1 MNKKFTLIF
10 LFSFTLLYPQKKEL
24 KQAQKL
30 FKQDKISESSE
41 TLESNAN
48 LILNSKD
55 SKLITQYHLLLGQ
68 IAKSK
73 KEFSKA
79 FDNFILAEGNNSIK
93 DILKSE
99 LEFLL
104 YEIQTYA
111 NEVYNSGNYKEASF
125 NYSLAYKMSPDKV
138 DLLYYA
144 AVSSIN
150 ANDYKT
156 ALSHYVKLKDLKYTG
171 IVTKYYATPLENGIE
186 KEISEVEYS
195 LFKKSK
201 DYENVRQED
210 TKSVY
215 PNIIKS
221 IALLYDNLGMQEKA
235 IQAVEEARNEN
246 PNDVDLI
253 LTEANINFR
262 LGNNERYSELVAKAL
277 EQDPT
282 NATLYYNL
290 GVVSSELG
298 EKKDAENFYNKAI
311 ELDPKMQNAYL
322 NLVSL
327 ILEEENEIVEQMN
340 SLGTSRAEN
349 KKYDEL
355 KLKRE
360 SIYMDCVPILQ
371 KLIEIDSKNNIEAI
385 QTLKNIYATVGDT
398 EGFSKMKLLLEEV
411 ESK

>member
-1 MNKKFTLIF
+1 MNKLYTLTF
-10 LFSFTLLYPQKKEL
+10 LFCFSFLYSQKKEL
-24 KQAQKL
+24 KLAQKL
-30 FKQDKISESSE
+30 YRQEKVSESKE
-41 TLESNAN
+41 TLLSNGD
-48 LILNSKD
+48 LILNSND
-55 SKLITQYHLLLGQ
+55 SKLISQYHLLVGQ
-68 IAKSK
+68 IAKSE

-79 FDNFILAEGNNSIK
+79 FDNFKLAEGNNAIK
-93 DILKSE
+93 DVLKSE

-111 NEVYNSGNYKEASF
+111 NEVYNSGNFKEAAS
-125 NYSLAYKMSPDKV
+125 NYNLAFKMSPEKTDF
-138 DLLYYA
+138 LYYA

-150 ANDYKT
+150 GNDYKN
-156 ALSHYVKLKDLKYTG
+156 ALNYYEKLKNLKYTG
-171 IVTKYYATPLENGIE
+171 IVTKYYATPIETGIE

-195 LFKKSK
+195 LFEKSK
-201 DYENVRQED
+201 DYENVREED

-221 IALLYDNLGMQEKA
+221 IALLYDNLGMQDKA
-235 IQAVEEARNEN
+235 IQAVEEARREN
-246 PNDVDLI
+246 PSDVDLI

-262 LGNNERYSELVAKAL
+262 LGNNQRYSELVAEAL
-277 EQDPT
+277 KQDPS

-298 EKKDAENFYNKAI
+298 EKEDARNYYNKAI

-327 ILEEENEIVEQMN
+327 VLEQESAIVEEMN

-355 KLKRE
+355 KLRRE
-360 SIYMDCVPILQ
+360 EIYMECVPILQ
-371 KLIEIDSKNNIEAI
+371 KLIEIDSKSNIEAI

-398 EGFSKMKLLLEEV
+398 EGFSKMKLLLEEI

>member
-1 MNKKFTLIF
+1 MNKKFTLVL
-10 LFSFTLLYPQKKEL
+10 LFCFSLSYSQKKEL
-24 KQAQKL
+24 KLAQKL
-30 FKQDKISESSE
+30 FKQEKVSESKE
-41 TLESNAN
+41 TISTNSD
-48 LILNSKD
+48 LILNSGD
-55 SKLITQYHLLLGQ
+55 SKIITQYHLLVGQ
-68 IAKSK
+68 IAKGE

-79 FDNFILAEGNNSIK
+79 FDNFKLAEGNKAIK
-93 DILKSE
+93 EILESE

-111 NEVYNSGNYKEASF
+111 NEVYNSGNFKEAAF
-125 NYSLAYKMSPDKV
+125 NYNLAYKMSPDKT
-138 DLLYYA
+138 DLIYYA

-150 ANDYKT
+150 GKDYNT
-156 ALSHYVKLKDLKYTG
+156 ALNYYEKLKELKYTG
-171 IVTKYYATPLENGIE
+171 IVTKYYATPIETGTE

-195 LFKKSK
+195 LFQKSK
-201 DYENVRQED
+201 DYENVREED

-221 IALLYDNLGMQEKA
+221 IALLYDNLGMQDKA
-235 IQAVEEARNEN
+235 IQAVEEARAEN

-262 LGNNERYSELVAKAL
+262 LGNNERYSELVSEAL
-277 EQDPT
+277 KQDPN

-298 EKKDAENFYNKAI
+298 EKKDAENYYNKAI

-322 NLVSL
+322 NIVSL
-327 ILEEENEIVEQMN
+327 ILEQENTIVEEMN

-360 SIYMDCVPILQ
+360 SIYMECVPILQ
-371 KLIEIDSKNNIEAI
+371 KLIEIDSKSNLEAI

-398 EGFSKMKLLLEEV
+398 EGFSEMKALLDEV

>member
-1 MNKKFTLIF
+1 MNKKLIL
-10 LFSFTLLYPQKKEL
+10 LFFFCGPLMLSQKKEL
-24 KQAQKL
+24 KLAQKL
-30 FKQDKISESSE
+30 FKQEKI
-41 TLESNAN
+41 TESNEILKGN
-48 LILNSKD
+48 SDLIINSND
-55 SKLITQYHLLLGQ
+55 SKIITQYYLLVGQ
-68 IAKSK
+68 IAKSQK
-73 KEFSKA
+73 KFSKA
-79 FDNFILAEGNNSIK
+79 YDNFKLAEGNKAIK
-93 DILKSE
+93 EILKSE
-99 LEFLL
+99 IEFLL

-111 NEVYNSGNYKEASF
+111 NETYNSGNYKEAAL
-125 NYSLAYKMSPDKV
+125 NYNLAFKISPDKT

-150 ANDYKT
+150 GNDYNN
-156 ALSHYVKLKDLKYTG
+156 ALTYYEKLKEMKYTG
-171 IVTKYYATPLENGIE
+171 IVTKYYATPIEIGTE

-201 DYENVRQED
+201 DYENVREED

-221 IALLYDNLGMQEKA
+221 IALLYDNLGMQDKA
-235 IQAVEEARNEN
+235 IQAVEEARSEN
-246 PNDVDLI
+246 PTDVDLI

-262 LGNNERYSELVAKAL
+262 LGNNQRYSELVAEAL
-277 EQDPT
+277 KQDPS

-298 EKKDAENFYNKAI
+298 EKEDAENYYNKAI
-311 ELDPKMQNAYL
+311 ELEPKMQNAYL

-327 ILEEENEIVEQMN
+327 VLEQENAIVEEMN

-360 SIYMDCVPILQ
+360 AIYMECVPILQ
-371 KLIEIDSKNNIEAI
+371 KLIEIDSKSNIEAI

-398 EGFSKMKLLLEEV
+398 EGFSKMKLLLEQIQ
-411 ESK
+411 SN

>member
-1 MNKKFTLIF
+1 MNKLFILIF
-10 LFSFTLLYPQKKEL
+10 LFCFSLLYSQKKEL
-24 KQAQKL
+24 RLAQKL
-30 FKQDKISESSE
+30 FKQNKESESKE
-41 TLESNAN
+41 TLLSNSD
-48 LILNSKD
+48 LILNSND
-55 SKLITQYHLLLGQ
+55 SKLITQYHLLVGQ
-68 IAKSK
+68 IAKSEK
-73 KEFSKA
+73 KFSKA
-79 FDNFILAEGNNSIK
+79 FENFKLAEGNKLIK
-93 DILKSE
+93 DILE
-99 LEFLL
+99 NEREFLL

-111 NEVYNSGNYKEASF
+111 NEVYNSGKYKDAALNY
-125 NYSLAYKMSPDKV
+125 NLAFKMSPDKT

-150 ANDYKT
+150 GNDYEN
-156 ALSHYVKLKDLKYTG
+156 ALASYEKLRDLKYTG
-171 IVTKYYATPLENGIE
+171 IITKYYATSLETGTE
-186 KEISEVEYS
+186 KEISEAEYS
-195 LFKKSK
+195 LFKKS
-201 DYENVRQED
+201 DEYENVRQED

-221 IALLYDNLGMQEKA
+221 IALLYDNLGMQDKA
-235 IQAVEEARNEN
+235 IQAVEEARIEN
-246 PNDVDLI
+246 PTDVDLI

-262 LGNNERYSELVAKAL
+262 LGNNERYSELVSEAL
-277 EQDPT
+277 KLDPG

-298 EKKDAENFYNKAI
+298 EKKDAENYYNKAI

-327 ILEEENEIVEQMN
+327 ILEQENAIVEEMN

-360 SIYMDCVPILQ
+360 SIYTDCIPILR
-371 KLIEIDSKNNIEAI
+371 KLIEIDSKSNIEAI
-385 QTLKNIYATVGDT
+385 ETLKNIFATVGDT
-398 EGFSKMKLLLEEV
+398 EGFSEMKVLLEKI

>member
-1 MNKKFTLIF
+1 MNKIFRLTF
-10 LFSFTLLYPQKKEL
+10 LFCFSLLYPQKKEL
-24 KQAQKL
+24 KLAQKL
-30 FKQDKISESSE
+30 FKQEKVSESKE
-41 TLESNAN
+41 TLISNSE
-48 LILNSKD
+48 LILKSDD

-68 IAKSK
+68 IAKSE

-79 FDNFILAEGNNSIK
+79 FDNFKLAEGNKAIK
-93 DILKSE
+93 ETLKSE

-111 NEVYNSGNYKEASF
+111 NEVYNSGDYKVAALNY
-125 NYSLAYKMSPDKV
+125 NLAFKMSPDKT

-150 ANDYKT
+150 GNEYKT
-156 ALSHYVKLKDLKYTG
+156 ALAYYEKLKELNYTG
-171 IVTKYYATPLENGIE
+171 IITKYFATPLETGVE
-186 KEISEVEYS
+186 KEISEVEFS
-195 LFKKSK
+195 LYKKSK
-201 DYENVRQED
+201 DYENVREEN

-221 IALLYDNLGMQEKA
+221 IALLYDNLGMQDKA
-235 IQAVEEARNEN
+235 IQAVEEARSEN
-246 PNDVDLI
+246 PTDVDLI

-262 LGNNERYSELVAKAL
+262 LGNNERYSILVEEAL
-277 EQDPT
+277 KQDPS

-298 EKKDAENFYNKAI
+298 KKNDAQNYYNKAI

-327 ILEEENEIVEQMN
+327 ILEQENIIVEEMN

-371 KLIEIDSKNNIEAI
+371 KLIEIDSKSNIEAI

-398 EGFSKMKLLLEEV
+398 EGFSKMKALLEEV
-411 ESK
+411 GSN

>member
-1 MNKKFTLIF
+1 MNKKFTLVF
-10 LFSFTLLYPQKKEL
+10 LFCFSLSYSQKKEL
-24 KQAQKL
+24 KLAQKL
-30 FKQDKISESSE
+30 FKQEKVSESKE
-41 TLESNAN
+41 TISTNSD
-48 LILNSKD
+48 LILNSGD
-55 SKLITQYHLLLGQ
+55 SKIITQYHLLVGQ
-68 IAKSK
+68 IAKGE

-79 FDNFILAEGNNSIK
+79 FDNFKLAEGNKAIK
-93 DILKSE
+93 EILESE

-111 NEVYNSGNYKEASF
+111 NEVYNSGNFKEAAF
-125 NYSLAYKMSPDKV
+125 NYNLAYKMSPDKT
-138 DLLYYA
+138 DLIYYA

-150 ANDYKT
+150 GKDYKT
-156 ALSHYVKLKDLKYTG
+156 ALNYYEKLKELKYTG
-171 IVTKYYATPLENGIE
+171 IVTKYYATPIETGTE

-195 LFKKSK
+195 LFQKSK
-201 DYENVRQED
+201 DYENVREED

-221 IALLYDNLGMQEKA
+221 IALLYDNLGMQDKA
-235 IQAVEEARNEN
+235 IQAVEEARAEN

-262 LGNNERYSELVAKAL
+262 LGNNQRYSELVAKAL

-298 EKKDAENFYNKAI
+298 KKEDAENYYNKAI

-327 ILEEENEIVEQMN
+327 ILEQEIAIVEEMGN
-340 SLGTSRAEN
+340 VPNTKAGD
-349 KKYDEL
+349 KIYDEL

-360 SIYMDCVPILQ
+360 GIYMQCVPILK
-371 KLIEIDSKNNIEAI
+371 KLIQIDSKSNIEAI
-385 QTLKNIYATVGDT
+385 QTLKNIYATVGNN
-398 EGFSKMKLLLEEV
+398 EGFNEMKALLEDV

>member
-1 MNKKFTLIF
+1 MNKKLTFIF
-10 LFSFTLLYPQKKEL
+10 LFFFSLLYSQKKEFR
-24 KQAQKL
+24 QAQKL
-30 FKQDKISESSE
+30 FKQNKVTESKKI
-41 TLESNAN
+41 LLSNSD
-48 LILNSKD
+48 LIINSND
-55 SKLITQYHLLLGQ
+55 SKIITQYHLLLGQ
-68 IAKSK
+68 IAKSQ

-79 FDNFILAEGNNSIK
+79 FDNFNLAEGNNSIK
-93 DILKSE
+93 DILE
-99 LEFLL
+99 NEREFLL
-104 YEIQTYA
+104 YDIQTYA
-111 NEVYNSGNYKEASF
+111 NEIYNSGKYKDAAF
-125 NYSLAYKMSPDKV
+125 NYNLAFKMSPDKT

-150 ANDYKT
+150 GNYYEN
-156 ALSHYVKLKDLKYTG
+156 ALAYYEKLKELKYTG
-171 IVTKYYATPLENGIE
+171 IITKYYATPLETGVE

-195 LFKKSK
+195 LFKKSE
-201 DYENVRQED
+201 DYENVREED

-221 IALLYDNLGMQEKA
+221 IALLYDNLGMQDKA
-235 IQAVEEARNEN
+235 IQAVEEARSEN
-246 PNDVDLI
+246 PTDVDLI

-262 LGNNERYSELVAKAL
+262 LGNNKRYSELISEAL
-277 EQDPT
+277 ELDSS

-298 EKKDAENFYNKAI
+298 EKKDAENYYKKAI

-327 ILEEENEIVEQMN
+327 ILEQENTIVEEMN

-360 SIYMDCVPILQ
+360 SIYMDCIPILL
-371 KLIEIDSKNNIEAI
+371 KLIEIDSKNNLEAI

-398 EGFSKMKLLLEEV
+398 EGFAEMKELLEGI

>member
-1 MNKKFTLIF
+1 MNKIFTLTF
-10 LFSFTLLYPQKKEL
+10 LFCFTFLYPQKKEL
-24 KQAQKL
+24 KLAQKL
-30 FKQDKISESSE
+30 FKQEKISESKDA
-41 TLESNAN
+41 LLSNSD
-48 LILNSKD
+48 LILNSND
-55 SKLITQYHLLLGQ
+55 SKLITQYHLLVGQ
-68 IAKSK
+68 IAKGE
-73 KEFSKA
+73 KEYSKA
-79 FDNFILAEGNNSIK
+79 FDNFKLAEGNKAIK
-93 DILKSE
+93 EVLKSE

-104 YEIQTYA
+104 YEIQNYA
-111 NEVYNSGNYKEASF
+111 NELYNSENYKKAASSY
-125 NYSLAYKMSPDKV
+125 NLAYEMSPNKT

-150 ANDYKT
+150 GNEYKT
-156 ALSHYVKLKDLKYTG
+156 ALTYYEKLKELKYTG
-171 IVTKYYATPLENGIE
+171 IITKYYATPIETGSE

-195 LFKKSK
+195 LFQKSK
-201 DYENVRQED
+201 DYENVREED

-221 IALLYDNLGMQEKA
+221 IALLYDNLGMQDKA
-235 IQAVEEARNEN
+235 IQAVEEARSEN
-246 PNDVDLI
+246 PTDVDLI

-262 LGNNERYSELVAKAL
+262 LGNNERYSELVSEAL
-277 EQDPT
+277 KQDPT

-298 EKKDAENFYNKAI
+298 EKKDAENYYNKAI

-327 ILEEENEIVEQMN
+327 ILEQEGAIVEEMN

-360 SIYMDCVPILQ
+360 SIYMECVPILQ
-371 KLIEIDSKNNIEAI
+371 KLIEIDSKSNIDAI

-398 EGFSKMKLLLEEV
+398 KGFSEMKALLEEI

>member
-1 MNKKFTLIF
+1 MNKKFTLVF
-10 LFSFTLLYPQKKEL
+10 LFCFSLSYSQKKEL
-24 KQAQKL
+24 KLAQKL
-30 FKQDKISESSE
+30 YKQEKISESKE
-41 TLESNAN
+41 TLLSNSD
-48 LILNSKD
+48 LILNSSD
-55 SKLITQYHLLLGQ
+55 SKIITQYHLLVGQ
-68 IAKSK
+68 IAKSE

-79 FDNFILAEGNNSIK
+79 FDNFKLAEGNKAIK
-93 DILKSE
+93 EILESE

-111 NEVYNSGNYKEASF
+111 NEVYNSGNFKEAAF
-125 NYSLAYKMSPDKV
+125 NYNLAHKMSPNKT

-144 AVSSIN
+144 AVSAIN
-150 ANDYKT
+150 GNDYNT
-156 ALSHYVKLKDLKYTG
+156 ALVYYEKLKELKYTG
-171 IVTKYYATPLENGIE
+171 IITKYYATSVETGAE

-195 LFKKSK
+195 LFQKSK
-201 DYENVRQED
+201 DYENVREED

-235 IQAVEEARNEN
+235 IQAVEEARAEN
-246 PNDVDLI
+246 PTDVDLI

-262 LGNNERYSELVAKAL
+262 LGNNERYSELVSEAL
-277 EQDPT
+277 KQDPN

-298 EKKDAENFYNKAI
+298 EKKDARNYYSKAI

-322 NLVSL
+322 NIVSL
-327 ILEEENEIVEQMN
+327 ILEQENAIVEEMN

-360 SIYMDCVPILQ
+360 SIYMECVPILQ
-371 KLIEIDSKNNIEAI
+371 KLIEIDSKSNIEAI

-398 EGFSKMKLLLEEV
+398 EGFSKMKTLLEEV

>member
-1 MNKKFTLIF
+1 MNKLFTLIF
-10 LFSFTLLYPQKKEL
+10 LFCFSVLYSQKKEL
-24 KQAQKL
+24 RLAQKL
-30 FKQDKISESSE
+30 FKQDKASESKE
-41 TLESNAN
+41 TLISNSD
-48 LILNSKD
+48 LILNSND
-55 SKLITQYHLLLGQ
+55 TKLITQYHLLVGQ
-68 IAKSK
+68 IAKSE

-79 FDNFILAEGNNSIK
+79 FDNFKLAEGNNSIK
-93 DILKSE
+93 DILE
-99 LEFLL
+99 NEREFLL
-104 YEIQTYA
+104 YEIQTFA
-111 NEVYNSGNYKEASF
+111 NEVYNSGKYKDAAF
-125 NYSLAYKMSPDKV
+125 NYNLAFKMSPDKI

-150 ANDYKT
+150 GNDYEN
-156 ALSHYVKLKDLKYTG
+156 ALASYEKLKELKYTG
-171 IVTKYYATPLENGIE
+171 ITTKYFATPLETGAE

-195 LFKKSK
+195 LFKKSD

-221 IALLYDNLGMQEKA
+221 IALLYDNLGMQDKA
-235 IQAVEEARNEN
+235 IQAVEEARTEN
-246 PNDVDLI
+246 PSDVDLI

-262 LGNNERYSELVAKAL
+262 LGNNERYSELVSEAL
-277 EQDPT
+277 EQDPG

-298 EKKDAENFYNKAI
+298 EKKDAENYYNKAI

-327 ILEEENEIVEQMN
+327 ILEQENTIVEEMN

-360 SIYMDCVPILQ
+360 SIYMDCIPILR
-371 KLIEIDSKNNIEAI
+371 KLIKIDSKSNIEAI
-385 QTLKNIYATVGDT
+385 QTLKNIFATVGDSKGFT
-398 EGFSKMKLLLEEV
+398 EMKVLLEEI

>member
-1 MNKKFTLIF
+1 MNKLFTLTF
-10 LFSFTLLYPQKKEL
+10 LLCFTFLYSQKKEL
-24 KQAQKL
+24 KLAQKL
-30 FKQDKISESSE
+30 FKQEKVSESKE
-41 TLESNAN
+41 TLISYSDI
-48 LILNSKD
+48 ILNSND
-55 SKLITQYHLLLGQ
+55 SKLITQYHLLVGQ
-68 IAKSK
+68 IAKSE

-79 FDNFILAEGNNSIK
+79 LDNFKLAEGNRSIK
-93 DILKSE
+93 EVLNSE

-111 NEVYNSGNYKEASF
+111 NEVYNSGNFKEAAV
-125 NYSLAYKMSPDKV
+125 NYNLAFEMSPEKT

-150 ANDYKT
+150 GNDYEN
-156 ALSHYVKLKDLKYTG
+156 ALKNYERLKELKYTG
-171 IVTKYYATPLENGIE
+171 IVTKYYATPKETGIE
-186 KEISEVEYS
+186 KQISEVEYS

-201 DYENVRQED
+201 DYENVREEK

-221 IALLYDNLGMQEKA
+221 IALLYDNLGMQDKA
-235 IQAVEEARNEN
+235 IKAVEEARAEN
-246 PNDVDLI
+246 PSDVDLI

-262 LGNNERYSELVAKAL
+262 LGNNQRYSVLVAEAL

-298 EKKDAENFYNKAI
+298 EKKDAEKYYNKAI

-327 ILEEENEIVEQMN
+327 ILEQENTIVEQMN

-371 KLIEIDSKNNIEAI
+371 KLIEIDSKSNVEAI

-398 EGFSKMKLLLEEV
+398 EGFSKMKALLEEV
-411 ESK
+411 DKL

>member
-1 MNKKFTLIF
+1 MDKKLTFIF
-10 LFSFTLLYPQKKEL
+10 LFFFSLLYSQKKEFR
-24 KQAQKL
+24 QAQKL
-30 FKQDKISESSE
+30 FKQDKVTESKKI
-41 TLESNAN
+41 LLSNSD
-48 LILNSKD
+48 LIINSND
-55 SKLITQYHLLLGQ
+55 SKIITQYHLLLGQ
-68 IAKSK
+68 IAKSQ

-79 FDNFILAEGNNSIK
+79 FDNFNLAEGNKSIK
-93 DILKSE
+93 DILENERE
-99 LEFLL
+99 LLL
-104 YEIQTYA
+104 YDIQTYA
-111 NEVYNSGNYKEASF
+111 NEIYNSGNYKDAAF
-125 NYSLAYKMSPDKV
+125 NYNLAFKMSPEKT

-150 ANDYKT
+150 GNYYEN
-156 ALSHYVKLKDLKYTG
+156 ALSYYEKLKELKYTG
-171 IVTKYYATPLENGIE
+171 IITKYYATPIGTGVE

-195 LFKKSK
+195 LFKKSE
-201 DYENVRQED
+201 DYENVREEN
-210 TKSVY
+210 TKSIY

-221 IALLYDNLGMQEKA
+221 IALLYDNLGMQDKA
-235 IQAVEEARNEN
+235 IQAVEEARSEN
-246 PNDVDLI
+246 PTDVDLI

-262 LGNNERYSELVAKAL
+262 LGNNERYSELISEAL
-277 EQDPT
+277 KQDSS

-290 GVVSSELG
+290 GVVSTELG
-298 EKKDAENFYNKAI
+298 EKKDAENYYKKAI

-327 ILEEENEIVEQMN
+327 ILEQENTIVEEMN

-360 SIYMDCVPILQ
+360 SIYMDCIPILL
-371 KLIEIDSKNNIEAI
+371 KLIEIDSKSNLEAI

-398 EGFSKMKLLLEEV
+398 EGFAEMKELLEGI

>member
-1 MNKKFTLIF
+1 MDKKLTFIF
-10 LFSFTLLYPQKKEL
+10 LFFFSLLHSQKKEFR
-24 KQAQKL
+24 QAQKL
-30 FKQDKISESSE
+30 FKQDKVTESKKI
-41 TLESNAN
+41 LLSNSD
-48 LILNSKD
+48 LIINSND
-55 SKLITQYHLLLGQ
+55 SKIITQYHLLLGQ
-68 IAKSK
+68 IAKSQ

-79 FDNFILAEGNNSIK
+79 LDNFILAEGNKAIK
-93 DILKSE
+93 DILENERE
-99 LEFLL
+99 LLL
-104 YEIQTYA
+104 YDIQTYA
-111 NEVYNSGNYKEASF
+111 NEIYNSGNYKDAAF
-125 NYSLAYKMSPDKV
+125 NYNLAFKMSPDKT

-150 ANDYKT
+150 GNYYEN
-156 ALSHYVKLKDLKYTG
+156 ALSYYEKLKELKYTG
-171 IVTKYYATPLENGIE
+171 IITKYFATPLETGVE

-195 LFKKSK
+195 LFKKSE
-201 DYENVRQED
+201 DYENVREED

-221 IALLYDNLGMQEKA
+221 IALLYDNLGMQDKA
-235 IQAVEEARNEN
+235 IQAVEEARSEN
-246 PNDVDLI
+246 PTDVDLI

-262 LGNNERYSELVAKAL
+262 LGNNERYSELISEAL
-277 EQDPT
+277 KQDSS

-290 GVVSSELG
+290 GVVSTELG
-298 EKKDAENFYNKAI
+298 EKKDAENYYKKAI

-327 ILEEENEIVEQMN
+327 ILEQENTIVEEMN

-360 SIYMDCVPILQ
+360 SIYMDCIPILL
-371 KLIEIDSKNNIEAI
+371 KLIEIDSKSNLEAI

-398 EGFSKMKLLLEEV
+398 EGFAEMKELLEGI

>member
-1 MNKKFTLIF
+1 
-10 LFSFTLLYPQKKEL
+10 LYPQKKEL
-24 KQAQKL
+24 KLAQKL
-30 FKQDKISESSE
+30 FKQEKVSESKE
-41 TLESNAN
+41 TLISNSE
-48 LILNSKD
+48 LILNSDD

-68 IAKSK
+68 IAKSE

-79 FDNFILAEGNNSIK
+79 FDNFKLAEGNKAIQET
-93 DILKSE
+93 LKSE

-111 NEVYNSGNYKEASF
+111 NEVYNSGDYKVAAF
-125 NYSLAYKMSPDKV
+125 NYNLAFKMSPDKT

-150 ANDYKT
+150 GNEYKM
-156 ALSHYVKLKDLKYTG
+156 ALAYYVKLKELNYTG
-171 IVTKYYATPLENGIE
+171 IITKYFATPLETGIE
-186 KEISEVEYS
+186 KEISEVEYP
-195 LFKKSK
+195 LYKKSK
-201 DYENVRQED
+201 DYENVREEN

-221 IALLYDNLGMQEKA
+221 IALLYDNLGMQDKA
-235 IQAVEEARNEN
+235 IQAVEEARSEN
-246 PNDVDLI
+246 PTDVDLI

-262 LGNNERYSELVAKAL
+262 LGNNERYSVLVEEAL
-277 EQDPT
+277 QQDPS

-298 EKKDAENFYNKAI
+298 KKKDAQDYYKKAI
-311 ELDPKMQNAYL
+311 GLDPKMQNAYL

-327 ILEEENEIVEQMN
+327 ILEQENIIVEEMN

-371 KLIEIDSKNNIEAI
+371 KLIEIDSKSNIEAI

-398 EGFSKMKLLLEEV
+398 EGFSKMKALLEEV
-411 ESK
+411 GSN

>member
-1 MNKKFTLIF
+1 M
-10 LFSFTLLYPQKKEL
+10 
-24 KQAQKL
+24 
-30 FKQDKISESSE
+30 
-41 TLESNAN
+41 
-48 LILNSKD
+48 
-55 SKLITQYHLLLGQ
+55 LGQ
-68 IAKSK
+68 IAKGE
-73 KEFSKA
+73 KEFAKA
-79 FDNFILAEGNNSIK
+79 FDNFKLAEGNKAIK
-93 DILKSE
+93 EVLKSE

-104 YEIQTYA
+104 YEIQNYA
-111 NEVYNSGNYKEASF
+111 NELYNSGNYKGAASSY
-125 NYSLAYKMSPDKV
+125 NLAYKMSPNKT

-150 ANDYKT
+150 GNDYKT
-156 ALSHYVKLKDLKYTG
+156 ALTYYEKLKELKYTG
-171 IVTKYYATPLENGIE
+171 IITKYYATPVETGSE

-195 LFKKSK
+195 LFQKSK

-221 IALLYDNLGMQEKA
+221 IALLYDNLGMQDKA
-235 IQAVEEARNEN
+235 IQAVEEARSEN
-246 PNDVDLI
+246 PTDVDLI

-262 LGNNERYSELVAKAL
+262 LGNNQRYSELVSEAL
-277 EQDPT
+277 KQDPS

-298 EKKDAENFYNKAI
+298 ENKDAENYYNKAI

-327 ILEEENEIVEQMN
+327 ILEQEGTIVEEMN

-360 SIYMDCVPILQ
+360 SIYMECVPILQ
-371 KLIEIDSKNNIEAI
+371 KLIEIDSKSNIDAI
-385 QTLKNIYATVGDT
+385 ETLKNIYATVGDT
-398 EGFSKMKLLLEEV
+398 EGFSEMKALLKEI

>member
-1 MNKKFTLIF
+1 MNKLFTLIF
-10 LFSFTLLYPQKKEL
+10 LLCFSSLYSQKKEL
-24 KQAQKL
+24 RLAQKL
-30 FKQDKISESSE
+30 FKQNKASESKE
-41 TLESNAN
+41 TLLSNSD
-48 LILNSKD
+48 LILNSND
-55 SKLITQYHLLLGQ
+55 PKLITQYHLLVGQ
-68 IAKSK
+68 IAKSE

-79 FDNFILAEGNNSIK
+79 FENFKLAEGNNSIK
-93 DILKSE
+93 DILE
-99 LEFLL
+99 NEREFLL

-111 NEVYNSGNYKEASF
+111 NEIYNSGKYKDAAF
-125 NYSLAYKMSPDKV
+125 NYNLAFKMSPDKT

-150 ANDYKT
+150 GNDYEN
-156 ALSHYVKLKDLKYTG
+156 ALTSYEKLKDLKYTG
-171 IVTKYYATPLENGIE
+171 IITKYYATPLETGTE

-195 LFKKSK
+195 LFKKSD

-221 IALLYDNLGMQEKA
+221 IALLYDNLGMQDKA
-235 IQAVEEARNEN
+235 IQAVEEARTEN
-246 PNDVDLI
+246 PTDVDLI

-262 LGNNERYSELVAKAL
+262 LGNNERYSELVSEAL
-277 EQDPT
+277 KQDPG

-298 EKKDAENFYNKAI
+298 EKKDAENYYNKAI

-327 ILEEENEIVEQMN
+327 ILEQENAIVEEMN

-355 KLKRE
+355 KQMRE
-360 SIYMDCVPILQ
+360 SIYTDCIPILR
-371 KLIEIDSKNNIEAI
+371 KLIEIDSKSNIEAI
-385 QTLKNIYATVGDT
+385 ETLKNIYATVGDNDGFT
-398 EGFSKMKLLLEEV
+398 EMKVLLEEI

>member
-1 MNKKFTLIF
+1 MNKLYTLTF
-10 LFSFTLLYPQKKEL
+10 LFCFSFLYSQKKEL
-24 KQAQKL
+24 KLAQKL
-30 FKQDKISESSE
+30 YRQEKVSESKE
-41 TLESNAN
+41 TLLSNGD

-55 SKLITQYHLLLGQ
+55 SKLISQYHLLVGQ
-68 IAKSK
+68 IAKSE

-79 FDNFILAEGNNSIK
+79 FDNFKLAEGNNAIK
-93 DILKSE
+93 DVLKSE

-111 NEVYNSGNYKEASF
+111 NEVYNSGNFKEAAS
-125 NYSLAYKMSPDKV
+125 NYNLAFKVSPEKT

-150 ANDYKT
+150 GNDYKN
-156 ALSHYVKLKDLKYTG
+156 ALNYYEKLKNLKYTG
-171 IVTKYYATPLENGIE
+171 IVTKYYATPIETGIE

-195 LFKKSK
+195 LFEKSK
-201 DYENVRQED
+201 DYENVREED

-221 IALLYDNLGMQEKA
+221 IALLYDNLGMQDKA
-235 IQAVEEARNEN
+235 IQAVEEARREN
-246 PNDVDLI
+246 PSDVDLI

-262 LGNNERYSELVAKAL
+262 LGNNQRYSELVAEAL
-277 EQDPT
+277 KQDPS

-298 EKKDAENFYNKAI
+298 EKEDARNYYNKAI
-311 ELDPKMQNAYL
+311 KLDPKMQNAYL

-327 ILEEENEIVEQMN
+327 ILEQESAIVEEMN

-360 SIYMDCVPILQ
+360 EIYMECVPILQ
-371 KLIEIDSKNNIEAI
+371 KLIEIDSKSNIEAI

-398 EGFSKMKLLLEEV
+398 EGFSKMKLLLEEI

>member
-1 MNKKFTLIF
+1 ML
-10 LFSFTLLYPQKKEL
+10 SQKKEL
-24 KQAQKL
+24 KLAQKL
-30 FKQDKISESSE
+30 FKQEKISESNEIIKENSD
-41 TLESNAN
+41 
-48 LILNSKD
+48 LIINSDD
-55 SKLITQYHLLLGQ
+55 SKIITQYYLLVGQ
-68 IAKSK
+68 IAKSQK
-73 KEFSKA
+73 KFSKA
-79 FDNFILAEGNNSIK
+79 YDNFKLAEGNKAIK
-93 DILKSE
+93 EILKSE
-99 LEFLL
+99 IEFLL

-111 NEVYNSGNYKEASF
+111 NETYNSGNYKEAAL
-125 NYSLAYKMSPDKV
+125 NYNLAFKISPDKT

-150 ANDYKT
+150 GNDYNN
-156 ALSHYVKLKDLKYTG
+156 ALTYYEKLKEMKYTG
-171 IVTKYYATPLENGIE
+171 IVTKYYATPIEIGTE

-201 DYENVRQED
+201 DYENVREED

-221 IALLYDNLGMQEKA
+221 IALLYDNLGMQDKA
-235 IQAVEEARNEN
+235 IQAVEEARSEN
-246 PNDVDLI
+246 PTDVDLI

-262 LGNNERYSELVAKAL
+262 LGNNQRYSELVAEAL
-277 EQDPT
+277 KQDPS

-298 EKKDAENFYNKAI
+298 EKEDAENYYNKAI
-311 ELDPKMQNAYL
+311 ELEPKMQNAYL

-327 ILEEENEIVEQMN
+327 VLEQENAIVEEMN

-360 SIYMDCVPILQ
+360 AIYMECVPILQ
-371 KLIEIDSKNNIEAI
+371 KLIEIDSKSNIEAI

-398 EGFSKMKLLLEEV
+398 EGFSKMKLLLEQIQ
-411 ESK
+411 SN

>member
-1 MNKKFTLIF
+1 MNKIFRLTF
-10 LFSFTLLYPQKKEL
+10 LFCFSLLYPQKKEL
-24 KQAQKL
+24 KLAQKL
-30 FKQDKISESSE
+30 FKQEKVFESKE
-41 TLESNAN
+41 TLISNSE
-48 LILNSKD
+48 LILNSDD

-68 IAKSK
+68 IAKSE

-79 FDNFILAEGNNSIK
+79 FDNFKLAEGNNAIK
-93 DILKSE
+93 ETLKSE

-111 NEVYNSGNYKEASF
+111 NEVYNSGDYKVAAF
-125 NYSLAYKMSPDKV
+125 NYNLAFKMSPDKT

-150 ANDYKT
+150 GNEYKT
-156 ALSHYVKLKDLKYTG
+156 ALAYYEKLKELNYTG
-171 IVTKYYATPLENGIE
+171 IITKYFATPLETGIE
-186 KEISEVEYS
+186 KEISDVEFS
-195 LFKKSK
+195 LYKKSK
-201 DYENVRQED
+201 DYENVREEN

-221 IALLYDNLGMQEKA
+221 IALLYDNLGMQDKA
-235 IQAVEEARNEN
+235 IQAVEEARSEN
-246 PNDVDLI
+246 PTDVDLI

-262 LGNNERYSELVAKAL
+262 LGNNERYSVLVEEAL
-277 EQDPT
+277 KQDPN

-298 EKKDAENFYNKAI
+298 KKKDAQKYYNKAI

-322 NLVSL
+322 NVVSL
-327 ILEEENEIVEQMN
+327 ILEQENIIVEEMN

-371 KLIEIDSKNNIEAI
+371 KLIEIDSKSNIEAI

-398 EGFSKMKLLLEEV
+398 EGFSKMKALLEEV
-411 ESK
+411 GSN

>member
-1 MNKKFTLIF
+1 MNKKLIILF
-10 LFSFTLLYPQKKEL
+10 LLCGPLMLSQKKEL
-24 KQAQKL
+24 KLAQKL
-30 FKQDKISESSE
+30 FKQEKISESNEILTANSD
-41 TLESNAN
+41 LIINSN
-48 LILNSKD
+48 D
-55 SKLITQYHLLLGQ
+55 SKIITQYYLLVGQ
-68 IAKSK
+68 IAKSQK
-73 KEFSKA
+73 KFSKA
-79 FDNFILAEGNNSIK
+79 YENFKLAEGNKAIK
-93 DILKSE
+93 ETLKSE
-99 LEFLL
+99 IEFLL

-111 NEVYNSGNYKEASF
+111 NETYNSGNYKVAAL
-125 NYSLAYKMSPDKV
+125 NYNLAFKISPDKT

-150 ANDYKT
+150 GNDYKN
-156 ALSHYVKLKDLKYTG
+156 ALAYYEKLKEMKYTG
-171 IVTKYYATPLENGIE
+171 IVTKYYATPKETGTE

-195 LFKKSK
+195 LFIKSK

-215 PNIIKS
+215 PTIIKS
-221 IALLYDNLGMQEKA
+221 IALLYDNLGMQDKA
-235 IQAVEEARNEN
+235 IQAVEEARSEN
-246 PNDVDLI
+246 PTDVDLI

-262 LGNNERYSELVAKAL
+262 LGNNQRYSELVAEAL
-277 EQDPT
+277 KQDPS

-298 EKKDAENFYNKAI
+298 EKEDAENYYNKAI

-327 ILEEENEIVEQMN
+327 VLEQENTIVEEMN

-360 SIYMDCVPILQ
+360 AIYMECVPILQ

-398 EGFSKMKLLLEEV
+398 EGFSKMKLLLEQI
-411 ESK
+411 ESN

>member
-1 MNKKFTLIF
+1 MNKKLIILF
-10 LFSFTLLYPQKKEL
+10 LLCGPLMLSQKKEL
-24 KQAQKL
+24 KLAQKL
-30 FKQDKISESSE
+30 FKQEKISESNEILTANSD
-41 TLESNAN
+41 LIINSN
-48 LILNSKD
+48 D
-55 SKLITQYHLLLGQ
+55 SKIITQYYLLVGQ
-68 IAKSK
+68 IAKSQK
-73 KEFSKA
+73 KFSKA
-79 FDNFILAEGNNSIK
+79 YENFKLAEGNKSIK
-93 DILKSE
+93 ETLKSE
-99 LEFLL
+99 IEFLL

-111 NEVYNSGNYKEASF
+111 NETYNSGNYKVAAL
-125 NYSLAYKMSPDKV
+125 NYNLAFKISPDKT

-150 ANDYKT
+150 GNDYKN
-156 ALSHYVKLKDLKYTG
+156 ALAYYEKLKEMKYTG
-171 IVTKYYATPLENGIE
+171 IVTKYYATPKETGTE

-195 LFKKSK
+195 LFIKSK

-221 IALLYDNLGMQEKA
+221 IALLYDNLGMQDKA
-235 IQAVEEARNEN
+235 IQAVEEARSEN
-246 PNDVDLI
+246 PTDVDLI

-262 LGNNERYSELVAKAL
+262 LGNNQRYSELVAEAL
-277 EQDPT
+277 KQDPS

-298 EKKDAENFYNKAI
+298 EKEDAENYYNKAI

-327 ILEEENEIVEQMN
+327 VLEQENTIVEEMN

-360 SIYMDCVPILQ
+360 AIYMECVPILQ

-398 EGFSKMKLLLEEV
+398 EGFSKMKLLLEQI
-411 ESK
+411 ESN

>member
-1 MNKKFTLIF
+1 MNKKLTFIF
-10 LFSFTLLYPQKKEL
+10 LFFFSLLYSQKKEFR
-24 KQAQKL
+24 QAQKL
-30 FKQDKISESSE
+30 FKQDKVTESKKI
-41 TLESNAN
+41 LLSNSD
-48 LILNSKD
+48 LIINSND
-55 SKLITQYHLLLGQ
+55 SKIITQYHLLLGQ
-68 IAKSK
+68 IAKTQ

-79 FDNFILAEGNNSIK
+79 FDNFNLAEGNKSIK
-93 DILKSE
+93 DILENERE
-99 LEFLL
+99 LLL

-111 NEVYNSGNYKEASF
+111 NEIYNSGNYKDAAF
-125 NYSLAYKMSPDKV
+125 NYNLAFKMSPDKT

-150 ANDYKT
+150 GNYYEN
-156 ALSHYVKLKDLKYTG
+156 ALSYYEKLKELKYTG
-171 IVTKYYATPLENGIE
+171 IITKYYATPIETGVE

-195 LFKKSK
+195 LFKKSE
-201 DYENVRQED
+201 DYENVREED

-221 IALLYDNLGMQEKA
+221 IALLYDNLGMQDKA
-235 IQAVEEARNEN
+235 IQAVEEARSEN
-246 PNDVDLI
+246 PTDVDLI

-262 LGNNERYSELVAKAL
+262 LGNNERYSELISEAL
-277 EQDPT
+277 KQDSS

-290 GVVSSELG
+290 GVVSTELG
-298 EKKDAENFYNKAI
+298 EKKDAENYYKKAI

-327 ILEEENEIVEQMN
+327 ILEQENTIVEEMN

-360 SIYMDCVPILQ
+360 SIYMDCIPILL
-371 KLIEIDSKNNIEAI
+371 KLIEIDSKSNLEAI

-398 EGFSKMKLLLEEV
+398 EGFAEMKELLEGI

>member
-1 MNKKFTLIF
+1 MNKLFTLIF
-10 LFSFTLLYPQKKEL
+10 LFCFSVLYSQKKEL
-24 KQAQKL
+24 RLAQKL
-30 FKQDKISESSE
+30 FKQNKASESKE
-41 TLESNAN
+41 TLLTNSD
-48 LILNSKD
+48 LILNSND
-55 SKLITQYHLLLGQ
+55 TKLITQYHLLVGQ
-68 IAKSK
+68 IAKSE

-79 FDNFILAEGNNSIK
+79 FDNFKLAEGNNSIK
-93 DILKSE
+93 DILE
-99 LEFLL
+99 NEREFLL
-104 YEIQTYA
+104 YEIQTFA
-111 NEVYNSGNYKEASF
+111 NEVYNSGKYKDAAF
-125 NYSLAYKMSPDKV
+125 NYNLAFKMSPDKI

-150 ANDYKT
+150 GNDYEN
-156 ALSHYVKLKDLKYTG
+156 ALVSYEKLKELKYTG
-171 IVTKYYATPLENGIE
+171 ITTKYFATPLETGTE

-195 LFKKSK
+195 LFKKSD

-221 IALLYDNLGMQEKA
+221 IALLYDNLGMQDKA
-235 IQAVEEARNEN
+235 IQAVEEARTEN
-246 PNDVDLI
+246 PSDVDLI

-262 LGNNERYSELVAKAL
+262 LGNNERYSELVSEAL
-277 EQDPT
+277 EQDPG

-298 EKKDAENFYNKAI
+298 EKKDAENYYNKAI

-327 ILEEENEIVEQMN
+327 ILEQENAIVEEMN

-360 SIYMDCVPILQ
+360 SIYMDCIPILR
-371 KLIEIDSKNNIEAI
+371 KLIKIDSKSNIEAI
-385 QTLKNIYATVGDT
+385 QTLKNIFATVGDSKGFT
-398 EGFSKMKLLLEEV
+398 EMKVLLEEI

>member
-1 MNKKFTLIF
+1 MNKIFTLIF
-10 LFSFTLLYPQKKEL
+10 IFYFSFLYSQKKEL
-24 KQAQKL
+24 KLAQKL
-30 FKQDKISESSE
+30 FKQEKVSESKDA
-41 TLESNAN
+41 LLSNSD
-48 LILNSKD
+48 LILNSND

-68 IAKSK
+68 IAKGE
-73 KEFSKA
+73 KEFAKA
-79 FDNFILAEGNNSIK
+79 FDNFKLAEGNKAIK
-93 DILKSE
+93 EVLKSE

-104 YEIQTYA
+104 YEIQNYA
-111 NEVYNSGNYKEASF
+111 NELYNSGNYKGAASSY
-125 NYSLAYKMSPDKV
+125 NLAYKMSPNKT

-150 ANDYKT
+150 GNEYKT
-156 ALSHYVKLKDLKYTG
+156 ALTYYEKLKELKYTG
-171 IVTKYYATPLENGIE
+171 IITKYYATSVETGSE

-195 LFKKSK
+195 LFQKSK

-221 IALLYDNLGMQEKA
+221 IALLYDNLGMQDKA
-235 IQAVEEARNEN
+235 IQAVEEARSEN
-246 PNDVDLI
+246 PTDVDLI

-262 LGNNERYSELVAKAL
+262 LGNNDRYSELVSEAL
-277 EQDPT
+277 IQDPT

-298 EKKDAENFYNKAI
+298 EKKDAENYYNKAI

-327 ILEEENEIVEQMN
+327 ILEQEGTIVEEMN

-360 SIYMDCVPILQ
+360 SIYMECVPILQ
-371 KLIEIDSKNNIEAI
+371 KLIEIDSKSNIDAI

-398 EGFSKMKLLLEEV
+398 EGFSEMKALLKEI

>member
-1 MNKKFTLIF
+1 MIKIFTLTF
-10 LFSFTLLYPQKKEL
+10 LFCFSFLYSQKKEL
-24 KQAQKL
+24 KLAQKL
-30 FKQDKISESSE
+30 FKQEKVSESKDA
-41 TLESNAN
+41 LLSNSD
-48 LILNSKD
+48 LILNSND
-55 SKLITQYHLLLGQ
+55 SKLITQYHLLVGQ
-68 IAKSK
+68 IAKGE
-73 KEFSKA
+73 KEFAKA
-79 FDNFILAEGNNSIK
+79 FDNFKLAEGNKAIK
-93 DILKSE
+93 EVLKSE

-104 YEIQTYA
+104 YEIQNYA
-111 NEVYNSGNYKEASF
+111 NELYNSGNYKGAASSY
-125 NYSLAYKMSPDKV
+125 NLAYKMSPNKT

-150 ANDYKT
+150 GNDYKT
-156 ALSHYVKLKDLKYTG
+156 ALTYYEKLKELKYTG
-171 IVTKYYATPLENGIE
+171 IITKYYATPVETGSE

-195 LFKKSK
+195 LFQKSK

-221 IALLYDNLGMQEKA
+221 IALLYDNLGMQDKA
-235 IQAVEEARNEN
+235 IQAVEEARSEN
-246 PNDVDLI
+246 PTDVDLI

-262 LGNNERYSELVAKAL
+262 LGNNDRYSELVSEAL
-277 EQDPT
+277 IQDPT

-298 EKKDAENFYNKAI
+298 EKKDAENYYNKAI

-327 ILEEENEIVEQMN
+327 ILEQEGTIVEEMN

-360 SIYMDCVPILQ
+360 SIYMECVPILQ
-371 KLIEIDSKNNIEAI
+371 KLIEIDSKSNIDAI
-385 QTLKNIYATVGDT
+385 ETLKNIYATVGDT
-398 EGFSKMKLLLEEV
+398 EGFSEMKALLNEI

>member
-1 MNKKFTLIF
+1 MNKLYTLTF
-10 LFSFTLLYPQKKEL
+10 LFCFSFLYSQKKEL
-24 KQAQKL
+24 KLAQKL
-30 FKQDKISESSE
+30 FKQEKVSESKE
-41 TLESNAN
+41 TLLSNGD
-48 LILNSKD
+48 LILNSND
-55 SKLITQYHLLLGQ
+55 SKLITQYHLLVGQ
-68 IAKSK
+68 IAKSE

-79 FDNFILAEGNNSIK
+79 FDNFKLAEGNKAIN
-93 DILKSE
+93 DVLKSE

-111 NEVYNSGNYKEASF
+111 NEVYNSGNYKEAAS
-125 NYSLAYKMSPDKV
+125 NYNLAFKMSPEKI

-150 ANDYKT
+150 GNDYKN
-156 ALSHYVKLKDLKYTG
+156 ALTFYEKLKELKYTG
-171 IVTKYYATPLENGIE
+171 IVTKYYATPTENGIE

-201 DYENVRQED
+201 DYENVREED

-221 IALLYDNLGMQEKA
+221 IALLYDNLGMQDKA
-235 IQAVEEARNEN
+235 IQAVEEARAEN
-246 PNDVDLI
+246 PSDVDLI

-262 LGNNERYSELVAKAL
+262 LGNNERYSELVAEAL

-298 EKKDAENFYNKAI
+298 KKEDAENYYNKAI

-327 ILEEENEIVEQMN
+327 ILEQENAIVEQMN

-371 KLIEIDSKNNIEAI
+371 KLIEIDSKSNVEAI

-398 EGFSKMKLLLEEV
+398 EGFSKMKTLLEEV

>member
-1 MNKKFTLIF
+1 
-10 LFSFTLLYPQKKEL
+10 
-24 KQAQKL
+24 
-30 FKQDKISESSE
+30 
-41 TLESNAN
+41 
-48 LILNSKD
+48 
-55 SKLITQYHLLLGQ
+55 
-68 IAKSK
+68 
-73 KEFSKA
+73 
-79 FDNFILAEGNNSIK
+79 
-93 DILKSE
+93 
-99 LEFLL
+99 
-104 YEIQTYA
+104 
-111 NEVYNSGNYKEASF
+111 
-125 NYSLAYKMSPDKV
+125 MSPEKT

-150 ANDYKT
+150 GNYYEN
-156 ALSHYVKLKDLKYTG
+156 ALSYYEKLKELKYTG
-171 IVTKYYATPLENGIE
+171 IITKYFATPLETGVE

-195 LFKKSK
+195 LFKKSE
-201 DYENVRQED
+201 DYENVREED

-221 IALLYDNLGMQEKA
+221 IALLYDNLGMQDKA
-235 IQAVEEARNEN
+235 IQAVEEARSEN
-246 PNDVDLI
+246 PTDVDLI

-262 LGNNERYSELVAKAL
+262 LGNNERYSELISEAL
-277 EQDPT
+277 KQDSS

-290 GVVSSELG
+290 GVVSTELG
-298 EKKDAENFYNKAI
+298 EKKDAENYYKKAI

-327 ILEEENEIVEQMN
+327 ILEQENTIVEEMN

-360 SIYMDCVPILQ
+360 SIYMDCIPILL
-371 KLIEIDSKNNIEAI
+371 KLIEIDSKSNLEAI

-398 EGFSKMKLLLEEV
+398 EGFAEMKELLEGI

>member
-1 MNKKFTLIF
+1 MDKKLTLIF
-10 LFSFTLLYPQKKEL
+10 LFCFSLLYSQKKEFR
-24 KQAQKL
+24 QAQKL
-30 FKQDKISESSE
+30 FKQDKVTESKE
-41 TLESNAN
+41 ILLSNSD
-48 LILNSKD
+48 LIINSND
-55 SKLITQYHLLLGQ
+55 SKIITQYHLLLGQ
-68 IAKSK
+68 IAKSQ

-79 FDNFILAEGNNSIK
+79 FDNFNLAEGNKSIK
-93 DILKSE
+93 DILENERE
-99 LEFLL
+99 LLL

-111 NEVYNSGNYKEASF
+111 NEIYNSGNYKDAAF
-125 NYSLAYKMSPDKV
+125 NYNLAFKMSPDKT

-150 ANDYKT
+150 GNYYEN
-156 ALSHYVKLKDLKYTG
+156 ALSYYEKLKELKYTG
-171 IVTKYYATPLENGIE
+171 IITKYYATPIETGVE

-195 LFKKSK
+195 LFKKSE
-201 DYENVRQED
+201 DYENVREED

-221 IALLYDNLGMQEKA
+221 IALLYDNLGMQDKA
-235 IQAVEEARNEN
+235 IQAVEEARSEN
-246 PNDVDLI
+246 PTDVDLI

-262 LGNNERYSELVAKAL
+262 LGNNEKYSELISEAL
-277 EQDPT
+277 KQDSS

-290 GVVSSELG
+290 GVVSTELG
-298 EKKDAENFYNKAI
+298 EKKDAENYYKKAI

-327 ILEEENEIVEQMN
+327 ILEQENTIVEEMN

-349 KKYDEL
+349 KKYDQL

-360 SIYMDCVPILQ
+360 SIYMDCIPILL
-371 KLIEIDSKNNIEAI
+371 KLIEIDSKSNIEAI
-385 QTLKNIYATVGDT
+385 ETLKNIYATVGDT
-398 EGFSKMKLLLEEV
+398 EGFAEMKELLEGI